1 MKVMYGKPN
10 TVTIIKV
17 QRLEWAGHL
26 VRMSDDRMKRKV
38 FPRKMDGEEKQK
50 TKIKVVRL
58 Y

>member
-1 MKVMYGKPN
+1 MYGKPN

>member
-1 MKVMYGKPN
+1 MKVMYGKQD

-26 VRMSDDRMKRKV
+26 ARMSADRMKRKV
-38 FPRKMDGEEKQK
+38 FLRKLEGEEKQK

-58 Y
+58 